1 MRSTLILLVL
11 CCAQFTISSQSIFTH
26 KCSIINTISNGTL
39 ISQSKSGSNTKATVI
54 VTHNWGSKGVYN
66 NHPIG
71 VEWKNNALTIVN
83 LDGAKMPKTAKFNVL
98 VSTDKKLGMLH
109 KVTSS
114 NRSGHIT
121 FINNARWN
129 KNPNV
134 KLLITQSGAGA
145 KNPNPIGIYYTN
157 GKWAIYNQNMN
168 PLPNGASFYVYECQD
183 CKVVTASSPNN
194 NFFDF
199 SNERNNPNAQLFVS
213 QYWTSVYNPH
223 EIGLWYN
230 NGKWSVYNED
240 RKALPRNS
248 KFIVGKGKVKAMQL
262 NAPAI
267 NATYAPV
274 KARAESPG
282 KIKIHFYGIS
292 VDDHQENTWGNVT
305 YTLQKKSSN
314 GKFVDVKPVGKS
326 TASQKWSA
334 SKGNPLMCYPYPKSG
349 KPIRNINQSHTYDV
363 DMYAVNRA
371 EYRIKYEMKL
381 TCSHQ
386 DNFAASLGDHAM
398 KSYVTDY
405 ITVMATDKP
414 EIFTLPGKKYKTS
427 SNRIHTFRAQFG
439 AVIMK

>member
-1 MRSTLILLVL
+1 MRSTIILLILFYTQLTV
-11 CCAQFTISSQSIFTH
+11 SSQSIFTH
-26 KCSIINTISNGTL
+26 KCSMANTTSSATMVHRTHSGT
-39 ISQSKSGSNTKATVI
+39 NAKATVI
-54 VTHNWGSKGVYN
+54 VTHNWGSSGAYN

-71 VEWKNNALTIVN
+71 ATWKNNALTVVN
-83 LDGAKMPKTAKFNVL
+83 LDGAKMPKNAKFNIL
-98 VSTDKKLGMLH
+98 ISNDKKLGMIH

-114 NRSGHIT
+114 NRSGHISY
-121 FINNARWN
+121 INNTRWN
-129 KNPNV
+129 NNPNV
-134 KLLITQSGAGA
+134 KLLITQSGAGT
-145 KNPNPIGIYYTN
+145 KNPNPVGIYYTS
-157 GKWAIYNQNMN
+157 GKWAIYNQNMK
-168 PLPNGASFYVYECQD
+168 PLPKGASFYVYECQD
-183 CKVVTASSPNN
+183 CSIITANSPNG

-199 SNERNNPNAQLFVS
+199 SNERNNPKAQLFVT

-223 EIGLWYN
+223 EVGLWYN
-230 NGKWSVYNED
+230 QGKWSVYNED
-240 RKALPRNS
+240 KKPLPRNS
-248 KFIVGKGKVKAMQL
+248 KFIVGKGKAKQY
-262 NAPAI
+262 NTTTI
-267 NATYAPV
+267 NTTYAPV
-274 KARAESPG
+274 QTQAKSPG